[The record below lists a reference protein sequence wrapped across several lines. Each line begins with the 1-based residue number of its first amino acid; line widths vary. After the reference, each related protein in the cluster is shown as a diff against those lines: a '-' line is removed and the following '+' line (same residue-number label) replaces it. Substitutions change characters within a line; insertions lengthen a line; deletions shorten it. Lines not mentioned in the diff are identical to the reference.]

1 MFYRKV
7 LCKLAAKNIN
17 SVQVEQQFSLFPPP
31 PPLLLPLSG
40 SRVEIEY
47 SADNPLFRSYSPQ
60 PAAQPVTSM

>member
-17 SVQVEQQFSLFPPP
+17 SVQVEQQFSLFPP
-31 PPLLLPLSG
+31 LLLPLSG
-40 SRVEIEY
+40 SIVEIEY